1 MIPQGPLPTVRL
13 RIMYDGK
20 PEDRVPLCRFL
31 EPWEDGLEEHL
42 SKMSPEDATDL
53 RSLYAMARCALEQG
67 QWDIASSSL
76 LRCRDKL
83 RPAKTHVGDLSYGL
97 LLLWAEYP
105 LAKMYQLRGSAEGST
120 QMLEEAVEIWRKIL
134 NVILVLDFLDES
146 KGLGMDIYGFW
157 CTARY
162 EVGCACGNSE
172 MKADVVQAYAE
183 QLIPRENFAEREL
196 CLLLSYDYYWSGA
209 FETSLKWIQKAN
221 RLCERPAQP
230 PVYLR
235 WEVYVL
241 MKLHRF
247 EDALCI
253 SALYISALD
262 KEIAQASESDAVG
275 SAREKEIL
283 SARAKEIR
291 CWIRD
296 CFVQM
301 HKSSISDGDPQE
313 LNNNEELKELQL
325 ALEYSLVLGYVTY
338 I

>member
-1 MIPQGPLPTVRL
+1 MIPQGSLPTVTYRCL
-13 RIMYDGK
+13 HTDGVK
-20 PEDRVPLCRFL
+20 VPLWRDV
-31 EPWEDGLEEHL
+31 EPVEYGLEEHL

-120 QMLEEAVEIWRKIL
+120 QMLEKAVEIWSKIF
-134 NVILVLDFLDES
+134 NATLVDFLVISEE
-146 KGLGMDIYGFW
+146 LGIDIWGFW

-162 EVGCACGNSE
+162 EVGCASGNSE
-172 MKADVVQAYAE
+172 MKAAAVQAYAP
-183 QLIPRENFAEREL
+183 LNPRENFAEREL

-209 FETSLKWIQKAN
+209 FETSLKWIQEAN
-221 RLCERPAQP
+221 RLCERPAP
-230 PVYLR
+230 PPAYLR

-247 EDALCI
+247 KDAL
-253 SALYISALD
+253 SALD
-262 KEIAQASESDAVG
+262 NLSFAQVSEGDAVG
-275 SAREKEIL
+275 

-291 CWIRD
+291 CWIID
-296 CFVQM
+296 CFMQM

>member
-13 RIMYDGK
+13 NTTYIGK

-53 RSLYAMARCALEQG
+53 RSLYAMARCALEEG
-67 QWDIASSSL
+67 QWETASSSL
-76 LRCRDKL
+76 LRCGEILERE
-83 RPAKTHVGDLSYGL
+83 KTRVGDLSYGL

-105 LAKMYQLRGSAEGST
+105 LANMYQLRGSAEGST
-120 QMLEEAVEIWRKIL
+120 QMLEKAEEIWFEIL
-134 NVILVLDFLDES
+134 NATQFPAIWS
-146 KGLGMDIYGFW
+146 FW
-157 CTARY
+157 CTAQY
-162 EVGCACGNSE
+162 EVGCASGHSE
-172 MKADVVQAYAE
+172 MKAVAVEAYAE
-183 QLIPRENFAEREL
+183 LIQREFFFAEREL

-221 RLCERPAQP
+221 RLYDCAAQP
-230 PVYLR
+230 PAYLR

-247 EDALCI
+247 EDAL
-253 SALYISALD
+253 SALD
-262 KEIAQASESDAVG
+262 NLSFPQVSESDAVG
-275 SAREKEIL
+275 SAREKEI
-283 SARAKEIR
+283 R
-291 CWIRD
+291 CWIID

-325 ALEYSLVLGYVTY
+325 ALEYSLDLGYVTY